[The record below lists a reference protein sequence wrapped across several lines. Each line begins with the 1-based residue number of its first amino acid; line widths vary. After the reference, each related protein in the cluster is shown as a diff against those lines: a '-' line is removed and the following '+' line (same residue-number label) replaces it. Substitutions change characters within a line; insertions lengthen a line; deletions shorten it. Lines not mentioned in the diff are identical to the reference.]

1 MLSFISSESAGKAPM
16 TSMYDLPDVV
26 QLEEAK
32 YSLLC
37 AAISKD
43 PDGSAYMVDGIFDQ
57 ALFWAQQK
65 ASLCRCTTH
74 SGLPRWTVPK

>member
-1 MLSFISSESAGKAPM
+1 M
-16 TSMYDLPDVV
+16 TSMYDLLDVV
-26 QLEEAK
+26 KLEEAK
-32 YSLLC
+32 YSSLC

-43 PDGSAYMVDGIFDQ
+43 GSTSCSAYMADGIFDQ